1 MYGEKPKDYFEESR
15 EDLVAL
21 VTEGAHKVLEI
32 GAASGNT
39 GLVLKRSGKAS
50 EVVGV
55 ELCPGPAQ
63 EACAKIDRVIVGDIE
78 KLELPFPEEYFDY
91 IICGDVLEHLIDP
104 WATLRKLQRLL
115 SRDGYLIASM
125 PNMRYWRFIR
135 DLAFCGK
142 WEYEAIGLMDKTHLR
157 FFTRKGTLQLL
168 GSSGFQVEKVILK
181 LVKVNSIANLIT
193 FGIFREFLSDQIL
206 VVASR
211 KNEKGFL

>member
-1 MYGEKPKDYFEESR
+1 MYGEKPKHYFEESR

-55 ELCPGPAQ
+55 ELCPAPAK

-78 KLELPFPEEYFDY
+78 ELELPFPEEYFDY

-104 WATLRKLQRLL
+104 WATLKKLQRLL
-115 SRDGYLIASM
+115 SRDGHLIASI

-135 DLAFCGK
+135 DLVFCGK

-168 GSSGFQVEKVILK
+168 GSSGFQVEKVILR